1 MQGSRSAYLRI
12 GTTSDTMGPP
22 ASTPFSMIRRH
33 VMCPSLIAV
42 LVPDERSHRGN
53 IRLSEELGVS
63 GAPFK

>member
-1 MQGSRSAYLRI
+1 
-12 GTTSDTMGPP
+12 MGPP

-42 LVPDERSHRGN
+42 LVPDERSHRRN

>member
-1 MQGSRSAYLRI
+1 MQGSSSAYLRI
-12 GTTSDTMGPP
+12 DTAIDAMGPP
-22 ASTPFSMIRRH
+22 ASTPFGIIRRH
-33 VMCPSLIAV
+33 VMYPSLIAV